1 MALAPLIA
9 SAAAVAAPPDE
20 PAAASRRAYLREAL
34 PPVYRD
40 RHAPELEPA
49 IERFVGAL
57 ERVLDPIVL
66 QLDNLAAHLDPKL
79 TGSDWVDALT
89 QWLGMIDGRGLSLD
103 VRRVLLADAMHLNS
117 TRGTLAGLRH
127 ILKLTFPDV
136 EIRATDNAVHTT
148 GSDEFERPAAPAP
161 ELVVTVPVALD
172 ETQRAVLLRLL
183 EDQRP
188 VHVPWRLVEPAGVAR
203 DLTRPVRP

>member
-1 MALAPLIA
+1 MALAPVIA
-9 SAAAVAAPPDE
+9 SAAAVAASPED

-40 RHAPELEPA
+40 RLVPEEEPP

-66 QLDNLAAHLDPKL
+66 QLDNLAAHLDPRL
-79 TGSDWVDALT
+79 TGPDWVDALT
-89 QWLGMIDGRGLSLD
+89 RWLGMGDGRGLSIE
-103 VRRVLLADAMHLNS
+103 VRRALLEDAMHLNS

-127 ILKLTFPDV
+127 VLKLTFPDID
-136 EIRATDNAVHTT
+136 IRATDNAVHTIGT
-148 GSDEFERPAAPAP
+148 DEFERPPAP
-161 ELVVTVPVALD
+161 EPRLIVTVPVVLD
-172 ETQRAVLLRLL
+172 ETRRAVLLRVL

-188 VHVPWRLVEPAGVAR
+188 VHIACRLVEPGSTR
-203 DLTRPVRP
+203 DLTGAVGP